1 MISRG
6 AYLLVLQETKKE
18 KNDTSKK
25 RFTISQMPGL
35 SIENPPRALGLP
47 CKGCERDTEKKRER
61 ERERGREREKEREK
75 ERERERDL

>member
-1 MISRG
+1 V
-6 AYLLVLQETKKE
+6 LLVLQETKKE

-47 CKGCERDTEKKRER
+47 AAVKGCERDTEKKRER